1 MIFTVIWTEA
11 AFITLR
17 SLRSEDPPGA
27 AVVAQAVS
35 GLAEDQQPKG
45 SAQLGSTDLRRLRI
59 GSYRVLYEIDETN
72 GSVMVHS
79 VGRVRTGR
87 PG

>member
-1 MIFTVIWTEA
+1 
-11 AFITLR
+11 
-17 SLRSEDPPGA
+17 
-27 AVVAQAVS
+27 
-35 GLAEDQQPKG
+35 LAEDQQPKG

-72 GSVMVHS
+72 AAVMVHS